1 MALGKEGMSGGMS
14 RGVPRGLDR
23 SAARAERSG
32 RFIRTSFPRSPPLGA
47 ALGPAHACRVV
58 L

>member
-1 MALGKEGMSGGMS
+1 MALGKQGMSGGMS
-14 RGVPRGLDR
+14 QGVLRGLDR
-23 SAARAERSG
+23 SARAERSG
-32 RFIRTSFPRSPPLGA
+32 RFTRTSFPRSPPLGA

>member
-14 RGVPRGLDR
+14 REVPRGLDR
-23 SAARAERSG
+23 SARAERSG